1 MSIPIV
7 CVIGNSGSGKTSL
20 IERLVP
26 ELASRGVRAAYVKH
40 THHDVPLEAPGI
52 GITVDRARIEALTV
66 RTEELRPT

>member
-7 CVIGNSGSGKTSL
+7 CVIGSSGSGKTLL

-26 ELASRGVRAAYVKH
+26 ELAARGIHAAYVKH

-52 GITVDRARIEALTV
+52 GVEVDERVIAAHPVVEGSSYR
-66 RTEELRPT
+66 